1 MFTAISQSITTELQ
15 SGKSDKRLWK
25 MYGSESQSELLYVCW
40 LEGGTC
46 KLISNHSDLF
56 FGSGIIDLFLIF
68 FSSMWTDYVTK
79 WFKNITICRHTNL
92 RCKQSSTDHLHTWL
106 IRKRYE
112 VKLVLAF
119 FYYYYMSMYTSMN
132 NTALYKSVLNNKQYK
147 LSKW

>member
-56 FGSGIIDLFLIF
+56 FGSGIIDLFLNF

-79 WFKNITICRHTNL
+79 WF
-92 RCKQSSTDHLHTWL
+92 
-106 IRKRYE
+106 RK
-112 VKLVLAF
+112 
-119 FYYYYMSMYTSMN
+119 YYYLQTYQPEIQTEFNRSFTYVTN
-132 NTALYKSVLNNKQYK
+132 QEKIW
-147 LSKW
+147 SKTCSGLFLLLLRVYVYFNE